1 METEVMALEWLDD
14 QDEYPVGE
22 LARRSHLLE
31 IEVLELMQCGAIPG
45 HPGRALSAAR
55 TAARLRQDFELD
67 LQGVALAMW
76 KLPGSR
82 SCRRDIHPGFNC
94 SATRCYHRRR
104 GFNKRSP
111 SR

>member
-14 QDEYPVGE
+14 QDEYPVSE

-55 TAARLRQDFELD
+55 MAARLRQDFELD
-67 LQGVALAMW
+67 LQGVALAMT
-76 KLPGSR
+76 LL
-82 SCRRDIHPGFNC
+82 RRIEELNVEIARLKIV
-94 SATRCYHRRR
+94 S
-104 GFNKRSP
+104 S
-111 SR
+111 